1 MTRVFGG
8 WLGFGQAKSVELISS
23 LVRTLDDY
31 PAALARAEAI
41 TAEAQELS
49 ALYVTAKISIP
60 SLQRSVTLAARTAA
74 MLESARTALA
84 AERYRLERGAWPD
97 NLQALVPEYMDEV
110 PADPFDGQPLRYRV
124 APDRVVIYSVHEN
137 RTDDG
142 GDLETKPEASGPTL
156 DVGFRLLNPELRG
169 FKTADQ

>member
-23 LVRTLDDY
+23 LVRTLDDC
-31 PAALARAEAI
+31 PAALTKADAMAL
-41 TAEAQELS
+41 EAQGLS
-49 ALYVTAKISIP
+49 VLYVTAKVSIP

-84 AERYRLERGAWPD
+84 AERYRLARGAWPES
-97 NLQALVPEYMDEV
+97 LQTLVPEYIGAV
-110 PADPFDGQPLRYRV
+110 PADPFNGKPLRYKIE
-124 APDRVVIYSVHEN
+124 PDRIVIYSVHEN
-137 RTDDG
+137 RADDG
-142 GDLETKPEASGPTL
+142 GELETEPEGGGPML

-169 FKTADQ
+169 FKVAGQ